1 MTDEQ
6 KTWIIAKNR
15 MIDALTK
22 LGFPEVLGDQIV
34 KNLGSPKA
42 MVRMTSYLNNVK
54 PKKAE
59 LVVDEMLAVSHIV
72 VNDYECGERTC
83 RRMDMRGRFLIAL
96 ISQGG
101 KIRKKAN
108 GLMQRIMKFFILGL
122 KTFRMTRIKER
133 RKFAHYFFS

>member
-1 MTDEQ
+1 MSEENIKAKRIMTDEQ

-83 RRMDMRGRFLIAL
+83 RRMDMRGRFLIV
-96 ISQGG
+96 Q
-101 KIRKKAN
+101 
-108 GLMQRIMKFFILGL
+108 ILHG
-122 KTFRMTRIKER
+122 RC
-133 RKFAHYFFS
+133 